1 MKRKRLL
8 NKLLMLRE
16 IQYQHVAERLN
27 GEQFK
32 LQQEE
37 QRLERL
43 ENYQQTYAWDEG
55 RQTNGLTL
63 NSAQMMVH
71 SVDKAVRHQRQQ
83 VAVQQVQYRSARDK
97 VMVEKRQV
105 RTAEVLVDRHQ
116 QLLNRKESKL
126 DQKASDEFSSRQ
138 FYAEGG
144 W

>member
-16 IQYQHVAERLN
+16 IQYQQVAQHLS

-37 QRLERL
+37 QRLEQL
-43 ENYQQTYAWDEG
+43 ERYQQTYAWDEG

-71 SVDKAVRHQRQQ
+71 SVDQAVRHQRQQ
-83 VAVQQVQYRSARDK
+83 VAVQQVQCRSARDK

-105 RTAEVLVDRHQ
+105 RTAEVLMDRHQ
-116 QLLNRKESKL
+116 QLLNRQASKA
-126 DQKASDEFSSRQ
+126 DQKISDEFSSRQ
-138 FYAEGG
+138 FYAEVG